1 MKSIKSLDTRVKI
14 NLMEGAAHQIDSTHY
29 TVVGMPAIEPQSIV
43 GIVLIRGDYC
53 ICPTM

>member
-29 TVVGMPAIEPQSIV
+29 TVVGRPAIEPLSIV
-43 GIVLIRGDYC
+43 VIAV
-53 ICPTM
+53 P